1 MFKDWI
7 LTPLLKGRGANF
19 FPIALALLIFSA
31 WPYFRSPTLPTQESP
46 FALYSNQTE
55 HNLEK
60 TILASVR
67 EAKKKIVLSTFGEVD
82 LDLLALLKERHEN
95 GIEVV
100 LHYDAKSFPKF
111 LRHELPF
118 TVVGHKEKGL
128 MHQKIVAIDE
138 NFVVLGST
146 NLTPSSYK
154 IHDNFLMGIYSKA
167 LSEKII
173 DQLSNPNYPF
183 LIEETFH
190 QGHITFWSLP
200 GMHASSLQSLIDALN
215 GAINSIDCLIFT
227 FTHPK
232 LLEALV
238 AAKRRGV
245 MVEVTIDKK
254 SAKGA
259 SKEVISRLKSHGVT
273 VYINNHQGLM
283 HHKMCLIDKEIFF
296 FGSAN
301 WTKSAFE
308 KNRDYLVRIDHLG
321 QETKEEIVRTFEG
334 SHRFKKLYQH

>member
-1 MFKDWI
+1 LFKDWI
-7 LTPLLKGRGANF
+7 LTPLLKRRGANF

-31 WPYFRSPTLPTQESP
+31 WPYFRPPTLPSQEAP
-46 FALYSNQTE
+46 FTFYSNQTE

-60 TILASVR
+60 TILASV
-67 EAKKKIVLSTFGEVD
+67 EKAKKKIVLSTFGEVD
-82 LDLLALLKERHEN
+82 LDLLTLLKERHES
-95 GIEVV
+95 GIEVI

-111 LRHELPF
+111 LRHELPY

-128 MHQKIVAIDE
+128 MHQKIVAIDDE
-138 NFVVLGST
+138 FVVLGST
-146 NLTPSSYK
+146 NLTYSSYK
-154 IHDNFLMGIYSKA
+154 IHDNFLMGIFSTA
-167 LSEKII
+167 LSEKIV

-190 QGHITFWSLP
+190 QGHLTFWSLP
-200 GMHASSLQSLIDALN
+200 GMHDSSLQNLIDALN
-215 GAINSIDCLIFT
+215 GAANSINCMVFT

-238 AAKRRGV
+238 AAHRRGV
-245 MVEVTIDKK
+245 LVEVTIDKK

-259 SKEVISRLKSHGVT
+259 SKEVISRLRSQGIS
-273 VYINNHQGLM
+273 VYVNNHQGLM

-308 KNRDYLVRIDHLG
+308 KNRDYLVRIDHLD
-321 QETKEEIVRTFEG
+321 QETKDQIVQTFEG
-334 SHRFKKLYQH
+334 SHRFKKLSAH